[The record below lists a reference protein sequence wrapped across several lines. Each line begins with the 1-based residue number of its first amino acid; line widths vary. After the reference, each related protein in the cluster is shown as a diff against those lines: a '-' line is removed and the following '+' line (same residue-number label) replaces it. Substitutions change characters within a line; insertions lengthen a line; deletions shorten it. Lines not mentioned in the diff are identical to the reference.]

1 MIGENVLKT
10 KVEMVRANNI
20 WKIPHVNLFLYKQAH
35 KQKVK
40 ICSKS
45 LGYLNVHDVSINFN
59 ERGGWNQ
66 VQIQGFFSTNQSFMV
81 DYVVPIL
88 QLCLRRGGG
97 VIEYQDCSKVIKHG
111 LICTICAIF
120 CRCSILAL

>member
-1 MIGENVLKT
+1 MKYFISFTRGSRLYHMIGENVLKT

-97 VIEYQDCSKVIKHG
+97 GYRIPG
-111 LICTICAIF
+111 LLQ
-120 CRCSILAL
+120 SN